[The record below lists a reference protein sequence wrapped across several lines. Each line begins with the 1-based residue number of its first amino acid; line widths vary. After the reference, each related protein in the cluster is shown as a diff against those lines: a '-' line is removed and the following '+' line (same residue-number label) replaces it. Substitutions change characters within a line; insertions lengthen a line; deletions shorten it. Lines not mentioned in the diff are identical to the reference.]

1 MAIAGAVFIG
11 VLGIILGAYVLFVV
25 RPERALLRRLQ
36 PDTGMV
42 RSVLTREDR
51 GAATGGMEGSLRH
64 AKSWAMPVRQFV
76 EQSRLPIT
84 TATFLLITG
93 CAALAAYVLVVMLT
107 RQIWVGVL
115 AAIAAG
121 LVLPLY
127 VQHVRARRLLR
138 FEEQL
143 PDAVD
148 LIARA
153 LRAGHGLTTGLQM
166 VAEELEAPIA
176 TEFRTLYDEQN
187 FGLTL
192 HQAMHNFAERVPVLD
207 ARFFVT
213 AVLTQRDAGGN
224 LAEVLDNLARVI
236 RERFRVKR
244 QIRVIST
251 HGRLTGW
258 VLVLLPP
265 TLALGLF
272 LISPNHMQMLIR
284 DPLGVRMIIAAIVLQ
299 VVGTLIIRRIVNVE
313 Y

>member
-11 VLGIILGAYVLFVV
+11 VLGIILGAYALFVV
-25 RPERALLRRLQ
+25 RPERVLLRRLQ
-36 PDTGMV
+36 PATG
-42 RSVLTREDR
+42 LTRSDVGSGHGLVSA
-51 GAATGGMEGSLRH
+51 GAGHTTPFLMPLKRFLEQAHVPITVPMFLVITGG
-64 AKSWAMPVRQFV
+64 AMV
-76 EQSRLPIT
+76 
-84 TATFLLITG
+84 G
-93 CAALAAYVLVVMLT
+93 AYVLVLVATKLV
-107 RQIWVGVL
+107 WV
-115 AAIAAG
+115 AIMAG
-121 LVLPLY
+121 LGAGAVLPLY
-127 VQHVRARRLLR
+127 TQHARSRRLLR

-153 LRAGHGLTTGLQM
+153 LRAGHGLTTGLEM
-166 VAEELEAPIA
+166 VALELEDPIS
-176 TEFRTLYDEQN
+176 TEFRVLYDEQN

-192 HQAMHNFAERVPVLD
+192 QQAMRNFAERVPLLD

-213 AVLTQRDAGGN
+213 AVLTQREAGGN

-265 TLALGLF
+265 TLALGMF
-272 LISPNHMQMLIR
+272 LISPNHLQTLVR
-284 DPLGVRMIIAAIVLQ
+284 DPIGVRMIIAAVVLQ
-299 VVGTLIIRRIVNVE
+299 ITGTLIIRRIVNVE